1 VEETHVQI
9 KGFEDII
16 AWQKAKEVVTQIYQL
31 SSGLR
36 DYSFKDQLCRAAVSI
51 MNNIAEGYERG
62 TNQELKHFLYI
73 SKGSTAEVRSMIY
86 LGENLKYFSV
96 SNGQKIIE
104 STTEISK
111 ILSGFIKTL

>member
-1 VEETHVQI
+1 MPIHT
-9 KGFEDII
+9 FEDII

-31 SSGLR
+31 SSGLK
-36 DYSFKDQLCRAAVSI
+36 DFSFKDQLCRAAVSI

-62 TNQELKHFLYI
+62 TNRELKHFLYI
-73 SKGSTAEVRSMIY
+73 SKGSTAEVRSIIY

-96 SNGQKIIE
+96 SNGQQIIE